1 MLDPK
6 LIKEKPEM
14 IRNMLKSRAV
24 EFDLDELIK
33 TDEKRREFIIKTDEL
48 RKKKNQVG
56 IRISEKKK
64 AKEDASSILAEM
76 KNISSELT
84 KLESEQEEIEN
95 KYLKLA
101 STIPNLVHE
110 SVPIGIDDSANIEIK
125 KWGNIPKFD
134 FKVKDHI
141 DISENL
147 NLVDL
152 ERAAKVAGAR
162 FYYLK
167 NDLVRLN
174 QALINFG
181 LDFLAEKGYS
191 LIQPPYMINRESME
205 GAVIAE
211 DFEEVIYKIQ
221 DEDLYMIGT
230 SEHAM
235 AAMHS
240 KEIIEGKNIPMK
252 YAGISPCF
260 RKEAGAHGRDQKGIF
275 RVHQFDKI
283 EQFVFSK
290 PEDSWKEHEKLLA
303 VAEEFYQKL
312 EIPYR
317 VMLLSTGDIGK
328 ISAKTYDIE
337 AWMAGQNAYREIVS
351 CSNCLEYQARRLK
364 IRFRDKTNED
374 TQYIHTLNSTLIATT
389 RVLVSIMENFQTK
402 EGHIRIPQ
410 GFTAIYGKSERD
422 ILTYPYIL
430 DLKFVKN
437 WHAEKVE

>member
-6 LIKEKPEM
+6 LIKEKPQM
-14 IRNMLKSRAV
+14 IREMLKSRSV
-24 EFDLDELIK
+24 DFDLDSLIES
-33 TDEKRREFIIKTDEL
+33 DQKRREFILKTDEL
-48 RKKKNQVG
+48 RKKKNQVALE
-56 IRISEKKK
+56 ISQKKK
-64 AKEDASSILAEM
+64 AGEDASSILAEM
-76 KNISSELT
+76 KNISADLSKFEL
-84 KLESEQEEIEN
+84 EQESIEN
-95 KYLKLA
+95 KYSKLA
-101 STIPNLVHE
+101 MTIPNLVHE
-110 SVPIGIDDSANIEIK
+110 SVPVGVDESANKEIR
-125 KWGNIPKFD
+125 KWGKIPDFD
-134 FKVKDHI
+134 FKVNDHI
-141 DISENL
+141 EISENL
-147 NLVDL
+147 DLVDL

-174 QALINFG
+174 QSLIHFG
-181 LDFLAEKGYS
+181 LDFLAKKEYS
-191 LIQPPYMINRESME
+191 LVQPPYMINRESME
-205 GAVIAE
+205 GAVIAD
-211 DFEEVIYKIQ
+211 DFEEVIYKVAE
-221 DEDLYMIGT
+221 EDLFMIGT

-240 KEIIEGKNIPMK
+240 KEIIEGKEIPMK

-290 PEDSWKEHEKLLA
+290 PEDSWKEHEKMLA

-317 VMLLSTGDIGK
+317 VMLLSTGDTGK

-389 RVLVSIMENFQTK
+389 RVLVAIMENFQTK
-402 EGHIRIPQ
+402 DGHIRIPQ
-410 GFTAIYGKSERD
+410 VLQGYMGNQKEI
-422 ILTYPYIL
+422 
-430 DLKFVKN
+430 
-437 WHAEKVE
+437 

>member
-6 LIKEKPEM
+6 LIKEKPEV
-14 IRNMLKSRAV
+14 IKDMLKARSV
-24 EFDLDELIK
+24 EFDLEGLI
-33 TDEKRREFIIKTDEL
+33 DSDQKRREFITKTDEL
-48 RKKKNQVG
+48 RKKKNQVALN
-56 IRISEKKK
+56 ISEKKK
-64 AKEDASSILAEM
+64 KGEDISSILAEM
-76 KNISSELT
+76 KNVSEQLS
-84 KLESEQEEIEN
+84 KLEVDQNNIEK

-101 STIPNLVHE
+101 TSIPNLIHE
-110 SVPIGIDDSANIEIK
+110 SVPIGKDDESNKEIK
-125 KWGNIPKFD
+125 KWGNIPEFD
-134 FKVKDHI
+134 FKIKDHI
-141 DISENL
+141 DISEDL
-147 NLVDL
+147 DLVDL

-181 LDFLAEKGYS
+181 LDFLREKGYS
-191 LIQPPYMINRESME
+191 IVQPPYMINRESME

-211 DFEEVIYKIQ
+211 DFEEVIYKIDNQ
-221 DEDLYMIGT
+221 DLYMIGT

-240 KEIIEGKNIPMK
+240 KEIIEGKDIPKK

-290 PEDSWKEHEKLLA
+290 PEDSWKEHEKLLSI
-303 VAEEFYQKL
+303 AEEFYQKL

-317 VMLLSTGDIGK
+317 VMLLSTGDTGN

-374 TQYIHTLNSTLIATT
+374 TQHVHTLNSTLIATT
-389 RVLVSIMENFQTK
+389 RVLVAIMENFQTK
-402 EGHIRIPQ
+402 DGHIRIPEVLQ
-410 GFTAIYGKSERD
+410 GYMGNQKEI
-422 ILTYPYIL
+422 
-430 DLKFVKN
+430 
-437 WHAEKVE
+437 

>member
-6 LIKEKPEM
+6 LIKEKPEV
-14 IRNMLKSRAV
+14 IKDMLKARSV
-24 EFDLDELIK
+24 EFDLEGLI
-33 TDEKRREFIIKTDEL
+33 DSDQKRREFITKTDEL
-48 RKKKNQVG
+48 RKKKNQVALN
-56 IRISEKKK
+56 ISEKKK
-64 AKEDASSILAEM
+64 KGEDISSISAEM
-76 KNISSELT
+76 KTVSEQLS
-84 KLESEQEEIEN
+84 KLEVEQNNIEK

-101 STIPNLVHE
+101 TSIPNLILE
-110 SVPIGIDDSANIEIK
+110 SVPIGEDDESNKEIK
-125 KWGNIPKFD
+125 KWGNIPEFD
-134 FKVKDHI
+134 FKIKDHI
-141 DISENL
+141 DISEDL
-147 NLVDL
+147 DLVDL

-181 LDFLAEKGYS
+181 LDFLREKGYS
-191 LIQPPYMINRESME
+191 VVQPPYMINRESME

-211 DFEEVIYKIQ
+211 DFEEVIYKIDNQ
-221 DEDLYMIGT
+221 DLYMIGT

-240 KEIIEGKNIPMK
+240 KEIIEGKDIPKK

-290 PEDSWKEHEKLLA
+290 PEDSWKEHEKLLSI
-303 VAEEFYQKL
+303 AEEFYQKL

-317 VMLLSTGDIGK
+317 VMLLSTGDTGN

-374 TQYIHTLNSTLIATT
+374 TQYVHTLNSTLIATT
-389 RVLVSIMENFQTK
+389 RVLVAIMENFQTK
-402 EGHIRIPQ
+402 DGHIRIPEVLQ
-410 GFTAIYGKSERD
+410 GYMGNQKEI
-422 ILTYPYIL
+422 
-430 DLKFVKN
+430 
-437 WHAEKVE
+437 

>member
-6 LIKEKPEM
+6 LIKEKPEI
-14 IRNMLKSRAV
+14 IRKMLKSRAV

-402 EGHIRIPQ
+402 EGHIRIPEALQ
-410 GFTAIYGKSERD
+410 
-422 ILTYPYIL
+422 PYMGNQKEIS
-430 DLKFVKN
+430 
-437 WHAEKVE
+437 

>member
-6 LIKEKPEM
+6 LIKEKPEV
-14 IRNMLKSRAV
+14 IKNMLKARSV
-24 EFDLDELIK
+24 EFDLEGLINS
-33 TDEKRREFIIKTDEL
+33 DQKRREFISKTDEL
-48 RKKKNQVG
+48 RKKKNQVALN
-56 IRISEKKK
+56 ISEKKK
-64 AKEDASSILAEM
+64 KGEDISSILAEM
-76 KNISSELT
+76 KSVSEQLS
-84 KLESEQEEIEN
+84 KLEVEQNNIEK

-101 STIPNLVHE
+101 TSIPNLIHE
-110 SVPIGIDDSANIEIK
+110 SVPIGEDEESNKEIK
-125 KWGNIPKFD
+125 KWGNIPEFD
-134 FKVKDHI
+134 FKIKDHI
-141 DISENL
+141 DISEDL
-147 NLVDL
+147 DLVDL

-181 LDFLAEKGYS
+181 LDFLREKGYS
-191 LIQPPYMINRESME
+191 AVQPPYMINRESME

-211 DFEEVIYKIQ
+211 DFEEVIYKIDNQ
-221 DEDLYMIGT
+221 DLYMIGT

-240 KEIIEGKNIPMK
+240 KEIIEGKDIPKK

-290 PEDSWKEHEKLLA
+290 PEDSWKEHEKLLSI
-303 VAEEFYQKL
+303 AEEFYQKL

-317 VMLLSTGDIGK
+317 VMLLSTGDTGN

-374 TQYIHTLNSTLIATT
+374 TQYVHTLNSTLIATT
-389 RVLVSIMENFQTK
+389 RVLVAIMENFQTK
-402 EGHIRIPQ
+402 DGHIRIPEVLQ
-410 GFTAIYGKSERD
+410 GYMGNQKEI
-422 ILTYPYIL
+422 
-430 DLKFVKN
+430 
-437 WHAEKVE
+437 